1 MKDKRGKMPPGPDD
15 ISTLKFE
22 EDLALIEK
30 AWNDGNSA
38 GQKSDPTGPPSMV
51 DQAVLNLAKREL
63 GGRRWFNLPG
73 QWQGSW
79 TSLAGT
85 AAVMI
90 LTLSIVTEQVS
101 EQAPE
106 SRFRYEESL
115 ENGTDA
121 SIQSGPPVTAG
132 AEVSPA
138 SKNAAVPPAQS
149 DASLRSQM
157 KKEGAREADDLQQK
171 AELESRVV
179 AKSADKDASTVA
191 ESEEAGGPY
200 DELVDKPVDETVI
213 QADEIDGTQS
223 AEPAVIAIDRVADDA
238 EFNESFRQAETKLD
252 QKLESRDDLGSDE
265 RLESQNVPQP
275 GEDVRTH
282 PETWLKHI
290 LSLKAAG
297 EQELFEQEFQAFR
310 EAWPDYPLPTGLGDR
325 N

>member
-15 ISTLKFE
+15 ISSLKFE
-22 EDLALIEK
+22 EDLALVER

-38 GQKSDPTGPPSMV
+38 GQESDPTGPPSMV
-51 DQAVLNLAKREL
+51 DQSVLNLAEREL

-79 TSLAGT
+79 PSLAGT

-121 SIQSGPPVTAG
+121 SIQPGPPVTTEAK
-132 AEVSPA
+132 VTPA
-138 SKNAAVPPAQS
+138 SRSAAAPPEQS
-149 DASLRSQM
+149 DASLRRQM
-157 KKEGAREADDLQQK
+157 KKEGARETDDMQREE
-171 AELESRVV
+171 ELESRVV

-191 ESEEAGGPY
+191 EPEEAGGPY
-200 DELVDKPVDETVI
+200 DELVDKPVDDTVI
-213 QADEIDGTQS
+213 QADEIGATQS
-223 AEPAVIAIDRVADDA
+223 AEPAAIAIDAVADNA
-238 EFNESFRQAETKLD
+238 EVDESLRQAETKLD
-252 QKLESRDDLGSDE
+252 QKLESRDELGSDE

-297 EQELFEQEFQAFR
+297 EHELFEQEFQAFR
-310 EAWPDYPLPTGLGDR
+310 ETWPDYPLPAGLGDR